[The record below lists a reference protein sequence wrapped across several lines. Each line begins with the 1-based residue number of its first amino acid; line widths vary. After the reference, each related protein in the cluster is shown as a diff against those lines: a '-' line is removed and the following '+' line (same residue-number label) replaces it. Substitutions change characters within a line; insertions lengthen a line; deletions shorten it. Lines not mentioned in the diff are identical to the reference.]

1 MKTGI
6 LKKRKLLFN
15 YFFGGMIMDLSMLIY
30 YKETRGY
37 SLEEIADLSGVPLET
52 VRKIFRG
59 ETDTLKTA
67 AMEAVENVSC
77 SRHR

>member
-1 MKTGI
+1 
-6 LKKRKLLFN
+6 
-15 YFFGGMIMDLSMLIY
+15 MDLSMLIY

-59 ETDTLKTA
+59 ENRA
-67 AMEAVENVSC
+67 
-77 SRHR
+77 

>member
-15 YFFGGMIMDLSMLIY
+15 YFFGGMIMDLSMFIY

-59 ETDTLKTA
+59 ENRA
-67 AMEAVENVSC
+67 
-77 SRHR
+77 

>member
-1 MKTGI
+1 M
-6 LKKRKLLFN
+6 F
-15 YFFGGMIMDLSMLIY
+15 IY